1 LVIAGIKIGK
11 IGLIG
16 DGAVPTMSP
25 ERLWRIE
32 ELYHAAREGT
42 AEERAALLA
51 QTDPE
56 LRREVELLLSDPSGS
71 EFLDRPAILNALE
84 LLEHATVTRLH
95 SGACLGPYRIESKLG
110 EGGMGD
116 VFRAVDTRLGR
127 AVAIKI
133 AHEQFSDRFERE
145 ARAISSLNHPNIC
158 TLYDIGSNYL
168 VMELVE
174 GETIAARLK
183 SGPLPSKTALLYAS
197 QIVAALV
204 EAHARGIVHR
214 DLKPGNIMVG
224 KSCIKVLDF
233 GLAKSGQDET
243 VTASHRIMGTPAYM
257 APEQRQGKTAD
268 ARSDIY
274 SFGCVLYEMLTGA
287 TLSSG
292 RRRIASRK
300 LERIVSRCLEEDPA
314 RRWQSASELQ
324 RELATVTLPRRWTRA
339 AAVATAILVMSAAA
353 YFAFRRPAKLTAK
366 DTVVLAEFE
375 NKTGDPVFDQTLRQG
390 LTVQLEQSPFLS
402 LVSDQR
408 TQQVLRF
415 MNRPPETR
423 LTPEISREICE
434 RTGSSAVL
442 EGSIAAL
449 GSQYIL
455 WLRARNCRTG
465 DVLAEQQAQ
474 AERKEGVLKALSGMA
489 TQMRTRLGESLASIQ
504 EHSTPLEQA
513 TTSSLEALKAYSAAT
528 IAQSAHGAPAAIP
541 HYQHAIAID
550 PQFAMAHAYLGF
562 RWSDTGQTDQGADE
576 VRKAYALRDRVS
588 DRERRFILMLYD
600 RQVTGNLQK
609 ELQTLESW
617 AQTYPRDAYARGI
630 LGGWVSFGT
639 GQYERGIQASQEAI
653 WLHGTSPFP
662 YANIAIHNLCLN
674 RFAEAADIL
683 RLGAERKVEIPEFV
697 VNRYYLAFLK
707 GDQAGMEREIARVS
721 GTAVED
727 SISHHQALVFARS
740 GRMGQARTMWER
752 AITSAQQAG
761 KRETAATYEAAAAVS
776 EAHCGNM
783 VAARKR
789 ARAALELAKGRDVVY
804 AAAFALALSGEGSE
818 SLRLAADLEKR
829 FPEDTPVLFE
839 YLPTLHAL
847 SALAARTPLD
857 AVKRLERAIPYD
869 FAMPGT
875 VLFAKFGGLYTVYVR
890 GQAYLAAGRGQ
901 EAAAEFQK
909 ILDHR
914 GIVLADPVGAL
925 AHLQLGRAY
934 VVSGDRIKARSAYQD
949 FLAIWKDADPDIP
962 ILKQAK
968 AEYAKLQ

>member
-1 LVIAGIKIGK
+1 MTP
-11 IGLIG
+11 
-16 DGAVPTMSP
+16 D
-25 ERLWRIE
+25 RFQQIE
-32 ELYHAAREGT
+32 ELYHAAREKT
-42 AEERAALLA
+42 AGERAALLA

-56 LRREVELLLSDPSGS
+56 LRREVESLLARRTGGENL
-71 EFLDRPAILNALE
+71 ERPAVPNTPQ
-84 LLEHATVTRLH
+84 LLDDSTLTGIAT
-95 SGACLGPYRIESKLG
+95 GACLGPYRIESKLG
-110 EGGMGD
+110 EGGMGQ

-127 AVAIKI
+127 AVAIKTM
-133 AHEQFSDRFERE
+133 HEQFTTRFERE

-158 TLYDIGSNYL
+158 TLYDIGPNYL

-224 KSCIKVLDF
+224 KSGIKVLDF

-243 VTASHRIMGTPAYM
+243 VTASHMIMGTPAYM

-287 TLSSG
+287 RLSSG

-300 LERIVSRCLEEDPA
+300 LERIVGRCLEEDPA

-465 DVLAEQQAQ
+465 QVVAEEQAQ
-474 AERKEGVLKALSGMA
+474 AERKERVLQALSGIA
-489 TQMRTRLGESLASIQ
+489 IQMRTRLGESLASVQ
-504 EHSTPLEQA
+504 EHSTALEEA
-513 TTSSLEALKAYSAAT
+513 TTSSLEALKAYSAAQ
-528 IAQSAHGAPAAIP
+528 IALFAHGSAAAIP
-541 HYQHAIAID
+541 HFQHAIAID

-562 RWSDTGQTDQGADE
+562 RWASMGQTDQGADE
-576 VRKAYALRDRVS
+576 VRIAYALRDRVS

-617 AQTYPRDAYARGI
+617 AQTYPRDTYARGI
-630 LGGWVSFGT
+630 LGAWVSFGT
-639 GQYERGIQASQEAI
+639 GQYERGIQAAQEAI
-653 WLHGTSPFP
+653 RLDGTVPFP
-662 YANIAIHNLCLN
+662 YATIAINNLCLN
-674 RFAEAADIL
+674 RFAEAADSL
-683 RLGAERKVEIPEFV
+683 RLGAERKFEIPDFL

-707 GDQAGMEREIARVS
+707 GDQAGMEREIARAS

-727 SISHHQALVFARS
+727 SISHHQALVLARS

-752 AITSAQQAG
+752 AITSARQAG
-761 KRETAATYEAAAAVS
+761 NRETAATYEAAAAVS

-783 VAARKR
+783 AAARKR
-789 ARAALELAKGRDVVY
+789 ARAALELANGRDVVY

-847 SALAARTPLD
+847 SALAARAPLD

-962 ILKQAK
+962 ILKQAN